1 MPPSTQL
8 ASSPAP
14 AQSRKETSAVSV
26 IERAIAMGQ
35 FPALVDR
42 LDAAVVRQAQ
52 IQRLGLVHAA
62 MSLVDVGQRNRTMSA
77 LVNLGVDVNA
87 LNVHRRTPLHD
98 AVERYDLDGMDV
110 LMGLGADLNAQD
122 GTGKTPLHLS
132 AQKGRIR
139 PATRLISAGASAMV
153 RDDDGKLF
161 TDLGDESFVEHMEL
175 LMDVRKTMRILDVA
189 MERHAGVPIP
199 ESRDPHDRHEA
210 HSDGW
215 LVSGD

>member
-1 MPPSTQL
+1 MPPSTQISP
-8 ASSPAP
+8 SSAHFK
-14 AQSRKETSAVSV
+14 QSKGNSGIAV
-26 IERAIAMGQ
+26 IERAIETGQ
-35 FPALVDR
+35 FSALVDR
-42 LDAAVVRQAQ
+42 LDPMVIRQAQ
-52 IQRLGLVHAA
+52 MQRLGLVHAA
-62 MSLVDVGQRNRTMSA
+62 MRLADVGQRNKTMSV
-77 LVNLGVDVNA
+77 LVNFGVDVNA
-87 LNVHRRTPLHD
+87 MNVHRRTPLHD

-139 PATRLISAGASAMV
+139 PATRLIGAGASAMV

-199 ESRDPHDRHEA
+199 ESRDPHDRHESHA
-210 HSDGW
+210 DGW